1 MGGRILEPP
10 RGWLGRMQQ
19 DPSWTS
25 WDMIQTC
32 VALARH
38 TPGLRAPH
46 GQNAVFTRREMEKA
60 GHRISGYSDRQGWA
74 PCKTVA

>member
-1 MGGRILEPP
+1 VAEFWNPQGMAGADAAE
-10 RGWLGRMQQ
+10 
-19 DPSWTS
+19 PSWTL

-38 TPGLRAPH
+38 TPGLRTPH
-46 GQNAVFTRREMEKA
+46 GQNAVFTRREVEKA
-60 GHRISGYSDRQGWA
+60 GHCISGYSDGQGWA